1 MSESTTLLGLDIGE
15 KRIGIARANS
25 IAKLPE
31 PLQTLTNDAGFVDN
45 LKELISEYQASQLIV
60 GLPRGLDGQD
70 TKQTQFVLDF
80 ADRLKKNLTL
90 KIDFQDE
97 ALTSVKAKEY
107 LNSSKKPYQKSDID
121 SVSAMFILDDYLKGM

>member
-15 KRIGIARANS
+15 KRIGVARANT

-31 PLQTLTNDAGFVDN
+31 PLKALANDADFIRN
-45 LKELISEYQASQLIV
+45 LKNLIDEYKANQLIV

-70 TKQTQFVLDF
+70 TKQTKYVLDF
-80 ADRLKKNLTL
+80 VDELKLQIKLEISL
-90 KIDFQDE
+90 QDE

-107 LNSSKKPYQKSDID
+107 LSSSKKSYQKSDID
-121 SVSAMFILDDYLKGM
+121 SVSAMFILDDYLKGI

>member
-15 KRIGIARANS
+15 KRIGVARANT

-31 PLQTLTNDAGFVDN
+31 PLKTLANDADFIRN
-45 LKELISEYQASQLIV
+45 LKNLIDEYKANQLII

-70 TKQTQFVLDF
+70 TKQTKYVLDF
-80 ADRLKKNLTL
+80 VDELKLQIKLEISL
-90 KIDFQDE
+90 QDE

-107 LNSSKKPYQKSDID
+107 LSSSKKSYQKSDID
-121 SVSAMFILDDYLKGM
+121 SVSAMFILDDYLKGI